1 MYVPPFE
8 YSLSRQGG
16 RTGMTAPGHLPLRV
30 MMYVTSV
37 LAAGRALYSLWHL
50 AIAMLARGGE
60 QAPLGT
66 TTIIAET
73 LSGLSVLQYGIWS
86 SYTIGYAAIP
96 VLLLTRSKL
105 VLPVAIFAVATDL
118 GYWIWSGMQ
127 AAYASLVSTGPVW
140 SDAFIN
146 IADLAILFG
155 VVVIYRSWTSHPAA
169 GKEGR

>member
-1 MYVPPFE
+1 
-8 YSLSRQGG
+8 
-16 RTGMTAPGHLPLRV
+16 MTAPGPLHLRAV
-30 MMYVTSV
+30 MYLTSL

-50 AIAMLARGGE
+50 VIAMLARGGE

-73 LSGLSVLQYGIWS
+73 LSGLSALQYGIWV
-86 SYTIGYAAIP
+86 SYTIGYALVP

-127 AAYASLVSTGPVW
+127 EAYASLVSTGPVW
-140 SDAFIN
+140 SDAIIN
-146 IADLAILFG
+146 IVDLAVLFG
-155 VVVIYRSWTSHPAA
+155 VVVIYRSWTSGGA
-169 GKEGR
+169 GARGGG